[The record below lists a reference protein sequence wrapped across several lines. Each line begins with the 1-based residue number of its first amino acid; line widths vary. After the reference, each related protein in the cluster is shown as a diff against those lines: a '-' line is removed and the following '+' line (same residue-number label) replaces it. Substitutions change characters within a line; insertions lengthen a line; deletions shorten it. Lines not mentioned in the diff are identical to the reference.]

1 MVKTLDMN
9 LVATSVRR
17 KTSQPSDDPA
27 RRLRVCTPASD
38 WHQPNMEETGR
49 LARLSVEDITG
60 VYDRIRTNGDDA
72 RSVNAHIS
80 LIVVLRGGMLVELP
94 YMKLEDFLVDHI
106 PITDSMIDRAEREL
120 ELQLPQ
126 DAGWV
131 DVQAVLEAAL
141 DGVGGA

>member
-1 MVKTLDMN
+1 M
-9 LVATSVRR
+9 
-17 KTSQPSDDPA
+17 
-27 RRLRVCTPASD
+27 
-38 WHQPNMEETGR
+38 
-49 LARLSVEDITG
+49 
-60 VYDRIRTNGDDA
+60 YDRIRTNGDDA